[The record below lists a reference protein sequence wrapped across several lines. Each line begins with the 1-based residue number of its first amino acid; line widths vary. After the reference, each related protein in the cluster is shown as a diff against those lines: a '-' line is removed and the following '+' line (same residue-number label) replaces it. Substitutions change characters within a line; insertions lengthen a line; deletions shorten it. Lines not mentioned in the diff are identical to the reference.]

1 MATPETIIHAMAN
14 RSRKKLI
21 LAATLTGGVYTYLAA
36 KGRIKMEDGGPEI
49 ENPLITG
56 SNPNVTT
63 ATYYDTVPVDETSEF
78 DTVLYNMTRM
88 VGTLIM
94 SDQED
99 DENQGDAVIIKIL
112 EGKIKALEHA
122 IKKFQRTKA
131 VTLNTGQD
139 PNGLPNLLPPDP
151 TTGSVGGM
159 NLANEPLFR
168 PSAYDFNGA
177 LDENNIEEA
186 FDDILLDLHVDDTEP
201 TVIFVGRNIFRLHR
215 AAARDKTQISL
226 SSTGFGKQLINL
238 GIKGT
243 THQGIP
249 IIYDEALHPDQF
261 YFINE
266 EFLSI
271 HILKSANMKVKKLT
285 APWNMDAI
293 GRRYIMEYQLASWKN
308 YRTHA
313 SGTNEV

>member
-21 LAATLTGGVYTYLAA
+21 LAATLTGGIYTYFAA

-49 ENPLITG
+49 ENPIITG

-63 ATYYDTVPVDETSEF
+63 ATYYDTVPVDETNEF
-78 DTVLYNMTRM
+78 DTVLYTMTRL

-94 SDQED
+94 SEQES
-99 DENQGDAVIIKIL
+99 DENQGDAKIIDIL
-112 EGKIKALEHA
+112 EGKIMALEHA
-122 IKKFQRTKA
+122 VKKFQRTKA
-131 VTLNTGQD
+131 ATLNTGAD
-139 PNGLPNLLPPDP
+139 PNGLPNMLPADP
-151 TTGSVGGM
+151 TTGSIGGM
-159 NLANEPLFR
+159 NLANEPMFR
-168 PSAYDFNGA
+168 PSSYDFDGG

-186 FDDILLDLHVDDTEP
+186 FDDILLDLTHDDESP
-201 TVIFVGRNIFRLHR
+201 NVIFVGRNIFRLHR
-215 AAARDKTQISL
+215 AAARDKTQIAL

-249 IIYDEALHPDQF
+249 LIYDEALDPDEF
-261 YFINE
+261 YFLNDEYIS
-266 EFLSI
+266 L
-271 HILKSANMKVKKLT
+271 HVLKSANMKVKKLT
-285 APWNMDAI
+285 APWNQDAV
-293 GRRYIMEYQLASWKN
+293 GRRYIMEYQLCSWKN

-313 SGTNEV
+313 YGINR